1 MAHPDMRRQDLVL
14 VLEAMVLVAMVL
26 VAMVL
31 VGMVLVAM
39 VLVWAGW
46 RKSSHNGSRSK
57 GCHRHMLLVQ
67 LLQHKRRSRSMAS
80 ARIILIFR

>member
-14 VLEAMVLVAMVL
+14 VLVLEEVAMDLALVLVL
-26 VAMVL
+26 EE
-31 VGMVLVAM
+31 VAM

-67 LLQHKRRSRSMAS
+67 LLQHKRRSHSMAS
-80 ARIILIFR
+80 ARITLTFR

>member
-1 MAHPDMRRQDLVL
+1 
-14 VLEAMVLVAMVL
+14 
-26 VAMVL
+26 
-31 VGMVLVAM
+31 M

-80 ARIILIFR
+80 ARIIQTFR